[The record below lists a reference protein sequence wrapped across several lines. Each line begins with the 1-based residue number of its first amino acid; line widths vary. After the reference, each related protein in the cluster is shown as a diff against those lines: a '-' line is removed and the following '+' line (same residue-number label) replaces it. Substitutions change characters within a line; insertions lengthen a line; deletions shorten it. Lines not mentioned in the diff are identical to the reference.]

1 MILLKNY
8 INLRDN
14 TESVLRHLLII
25 QLEQYIWLLGLG
37 DSIDIF
43 TITIVNLMFI
53 NDIDYFT
60 ITILPSV
67 L

>member
-25 QLEQYIWLLGLG
+25 QLEQYIWLHVYIHVHVLYSRL
-37 DSIDIF
+37 F
-43 TITIVNLMFI
+43 LRHKTINLE
-53 NDIDYFT
+53 
-60 ITILPSV
+60 ILRT
-67 L
+67 